1 MFERA
6 QVGALVERL
15 AEEPR
20 RIQMV
25 FGPRQTGKTTII
37 RQALGRTHLRSHY
50 CAVEGGGLP
59 PDSISPAGIPT
70 PGAIRDGS
78 SLAECWREARLAAE
92 EFRGGFVLAFD
103 EIQRIPRWSEIVKA
117 LWDEDRL
124 RRCPLRI
131 VLSGSTPL
139 ALQQDLG
146 ESLHGRFEMI
156 DTVAWS
162 FAEMEAAF
170 GLEVDRFV
178 FFGGYPGAVP
188 DQRTP
193 PRWRRYVRGAIVNAS
208 IERDLLAM
216 TRVDRPALLT
226 RLFALSARFSG
237 QILSWNKM
245 LGELRD
251 RGNTTTLAR
260 YLDLLERIGLVA
272 GLTRYSGAL
281 PLRPASPKLQVLDT
295 SFMTFDAGY
304 EFEEAK
310 RDRTFWGRLVESAVG
325 AHLLNTVEV
334 GERVHYWREGPDEVD
349 FVLHRGP
356 KLAAIEV
363 KTGRDRSGR
372 RGLAAFRQRFP
383 SARAV
388 LVGPGGVPLEGF
400 LSVPAGYWVKAE

>member
-50 CAVEGGGLP
+50 RAVEGAGLLGGG
-59 PDSISPAGIPT
+59 ISPAGIPA

-92 EFRGGFVLAFD
+92 EFRGRFVLAFD

-124 RRCPLRI
+124 RRCPLRV

-139 ALQQDLG
+139 ALQQNLG

-193 PRWRRYVRGAIVNAS
+193 PRWRRYVRRAIVNAS

-226 RLFALSARFSG
+226 PTVRALRPLLRSDPFLEQDARRVAGPRKHHHAGAVSGSPGTHRTRRRADPVFGGAFASAR
-237 QILSWNKM
+237 
-245 LGELRD
+245 
-251 RGNTTTLAR
+251 
-260 YLDLLERIGLVA
+260 
-272 GLTRYSGAL
+272 
-281 PLRPASPKLQVLDT
+281 
-295 SFMTFDAGY
+295 
-304 EFEEAK
+304 
-310 RDRTFWGRLVESAVG
+310 ESETECPG
-325 AHLLNTVEV
+325 HLLHDFRRRVRVRGSEAGPHFLGTAGGECGGGAPAEHLEV
-334 GERVHYWREGPDEVD
+334 GERVHYWREDPDEVD

-372 RGLAAFRQRFP
+372 RGLAAFRQRFS